1 MIVQISLWVLA
12 ISALLGFC
20 RVVIGPTVPDR
31 IVAADTLST
40 IFTTLLAL
48 LSLLFDDAVFLDVA
62 LAFAVLS
69 FSDVLIMAKYFE
81 HGELHL

>member
-1 MIVQISLWVLA
+1 MIYFTLWGLGL
-12 ISALLGFC
+12 SALLGFW
-20 RVVIGPTVPDR
+20 RVIVGPTVPDR

-40 IFTTLLAL
+40 ILTTFLAVL
-48 LSLLFDDAVFLDVA
+48 GLLFENTVFLDVA

-69 FSDVLIMAKYFE
+69 FADVLIMAKYFE

>member
-1 MIVQISLWVLA
+1 MIYLALWGLA
-12 ISALLGFC
+12 ISALLGFG
-20 RVVIGPTVPDR
+20 RVIVGPTVPDR

-40 IFTTLLAL
+40 ILTTFLAL
-48 LSLLFDDAVFLDVA
+48 LSLLFDNTVFLDVA

-69 FSDVLIMAKYFE
+69 FADVLIMAKYFE

>member
-1 MIVQISLWVLA
+1 MIYLSLWGLL
-12 ISALLGFC
+12 ISALIGFW
-20 RVVIGPTVPDR
+20 RVVVGPTVPDR

-40 IFTTLLAL
+40 ILIAFLSV
-48 LSLLFDDAVFLDVA
+48 LSLLFENTVFLDVA

-69 FSDVLIMAKYFE
+69 FADVLIMAKYFE